1 MLSEP
6 CRNTQAEID
15 RDIEES
21 RPCPDCHQ
29 DIMDCECE
37 ENDDD

>member
-1 MLSEP
+1 MES

-21 RPCPDCHQ
+21 QPCYVCKMEDC
-29 DIMDCECE
+29 ICE
-37 ENDDD
+37 ESDDE